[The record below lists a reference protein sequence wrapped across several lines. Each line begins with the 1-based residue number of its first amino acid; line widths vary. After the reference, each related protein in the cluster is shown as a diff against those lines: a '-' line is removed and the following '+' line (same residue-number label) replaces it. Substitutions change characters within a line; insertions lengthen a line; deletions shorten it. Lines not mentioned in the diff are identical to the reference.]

1 MNWED
6 LEYRL
11 MNLGLSLHF
20 SLNGHK
26 ISIYRFIKNSKIE
39 LLVFIDGKGVAPG
52 RKQDLK
58 EDWYA
63 LVLNK
68 RTSFIHSTQ
77 MRKKIIKKLGKREA
91 KKFGVDDKITYYSTL
106 FTSFRTLK
114 SQYSKIEGLEYV
126 ED

>member
-1 MNWED
+1 
-6 LEYRL
+6 
-11 MNLGLSLHF
+11 MNLGLSLQF
-20 SLNGHK
+20 RLNGHK
-26 ISIYRFIKNSKIE
+26 ISVYRFIKNSKIE
-39 LLVFIDGKGVAPG
+39 LLVFIDGKGVLPG

-68 RTSFIHSTQ
+68 RTIFVHSTT

-91 KKFGVDDKITYYSTL
+91 KKFGVDDKITIYSTV

-114 SQYSKIEGLEYV
+114 AQYSKIEGLEYV
-126 ED
+126 QE